1 MPEMRGT
8 LSLATVTS
16 NPNLLTGQIY
26 EFMPYDA
33 LVEVGIVQSATG
45 LIMSISCDTDVVVQD
60 VGQTNIPIK
69 ATPPVYPDDF
79 MPGFAC
85 MAGSR
90 LFLAVR
96 NPTAGT
102 LTGFYSVRIT
112 PL

>member
-8 LSLATVTS
+8 LSLLTLVST
-16 NPNLLTGQIY
+16 PNVLTGQVY
-26 EFMPYDA
+26 EFIPYDA
-33 LVEVGIVQSATG
+33 LIEIGIVQSATG

-60 VGQTNIPIK
+60 IGQTNIPIK

-85 MAGSR
+85 MGGSR
-90 LFLAVR
+90 IFLAVR